1 MSDEL
6 REEYDVDYSRAKPNR
21 FAPSLPPGGRM
32 VYLEPE
38 VAMRFTDSNEVN
50 RLLKA
55 ILEALPTATATPS
68 DAT

>member
-6 REEYDVDYSRAKPNR
+6 REEYDFDYTRAKPNR
-21 FAPSLPPGGRM
+21 FSPPLPPGGRL

-38 VAMRFTDSNEVN
+38 IAKRFTDSSTVN

-55 ILEALPTATATPS
+55 ILEALPTATPS
-68 DAT
+68 DAA